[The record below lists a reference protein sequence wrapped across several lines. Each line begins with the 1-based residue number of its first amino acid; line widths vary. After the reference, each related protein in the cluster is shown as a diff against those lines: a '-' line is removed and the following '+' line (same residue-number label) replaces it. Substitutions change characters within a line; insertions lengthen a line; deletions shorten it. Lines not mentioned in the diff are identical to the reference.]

1 MTRGKLVIVLPDGG
15 YKSAE
20 YNGDMYM
27 NQDEYGPTAP
37 ISPGDVSRKE
47 IEKPT
52 DLESYKEMV
61 RNFTKW
67 YYGPE
72 YAKCKLS
79 DEEFEHESTIYPIK
93 SPAIDEEL
101 GIHFSDYFT
110 HWFSDYIYLKNASG
124 KQIKIYTREGEDVLL
139 DDGQSEVFV
148 FGRKYETPKD
158 ED

>member
-15 YKSAE
+15 YRSAE

-37 ISPGDVSRKE
+37 ISPGDVARKRIDE
-47 IEKPT
+47 PT
-52 DLESYKEMV
+52 DLESFSKLV
-61 RNFTKW
+61 REFTEY

-72 YAKCKLS
+72 YGNAKLTP
-79 DEEFEHESTIYPIK
+79 EELEEECRIYPLK
-93 SPAIDEEL
+93 EGAIDEEL
-101 GIHFSDYFT
+101 GIHFADYLT

-124 KQIKIYTREGEDVLL
+124 KQIKIYTRKGEDVLL

-148 FGRKYETPKD
+148 FGHKYKTPKG
-158 ED
+158 